1 MDDHD
6 FHDPADSVHA
16 SYIDDPINKI
26 EPMEAPGEPPSKLA
40 LRLAKELDGV
50 TDESERIRIIH
61 AATRSLR
68 PIDQYAAKLRELL
81 VRIIESDDPS
91 LECKI
96 VCAAVGLPLQEETL
110 AEIGVKSGRGRA
122 AISKRMRGYQDRYG
136 IAASGYGKRASSR
149 ETYRKQNARRRKK
162 PEFLAETN

>member
-16 SYIDDPINKI
+16 SYEHHPLQDL
-26 EPMEAPGEPPSKLA
+26 EPMDAPGEPPSKLA

-50 TDESERIRIIH
+50 TDEGERIRILH

-68 PIDQYAAKLRELL
+68 PIEQYAAKLRELL
-81 VRIIESDDPS
+81 VRIIESADPS

-96 VCAAVGLPLQEETL
+96 ICAAVGLPLQEETL

-122 AISKRMRGYQDRYG
+122 AISKKMRGYQDRYG

-149 ETYRKQNARRRKK
+149 ETYRRTNKRRRAKV
-162 PEFLAETN
+162 NI